1 MLGQIYCNHC
11 RGYHYV
17 GKHDGD
23 IFEDGYYGSG
33 IAWNNVLNKYGKE
46 QVVREIADT
55 YDTKEEGDRLEK
67 EHISHAR
74 ILYGDN
80 CLNIADGGQGGNLG
94 ELVNQKIS
102 ESVRGPKNGMYGKT
116 LSDETKEKIKKRLKE
131 IDHKPNKGKKLN
143 SEWKKKLSESH
154 IGKNVGKTHTDEVRI
169 KIKEARARQTN
180 LKLDN
185 WKGHHWYTNG
195 INNYMYLEG
204 EEPEGWYRGRTIQ
217 KECE

>member
-1 MLGQIYCNHC
+1 MLGQIYCGHC

-23 IFEDGYYGSG
+23 IFEDDYYGSG
-33 IAWNNVLNKYGKE
+33 IAWNNVVNKYGKKE
-46 QVVREIADT
+46 IVREIMDT
-55 YDTKEEGDRLEK
+55 YDTKEQGDELEK
-67 EHISHAR
+67 KYIMHAR

-94 ELVNQKIS
+94 EAVNRKIS
-102 ESVRGPKNGMYGKT
+102 ENIKGPKNGMYGKT
-116 LSDETKEKIKKRLKE
+116 LSEETRLKIKDRLRE
-131 IDHKPNKGKKLN
+131 IGHKPNKGKRFD
-143 SEWKKKLSESH
+143 SEWIRKLSESH
-154 IGKNVGKTHTDEVRI
+154 IGKNVGKRHTYEERL

-195 INNYMYLEG
+195 VDSHMYLDG
-204 EEPEGWYRGRTIQ
+204 DEPEGWYRGRTV
-217 KECE
+217 KR